1 MDFILL
7 VLIAIALAMDAF
19 AVSISSGIII
29 KDVKLKHALKIA
41 SSTVF
46 FQGFFT
52 LLGWLG
58 GIYIAHLIS
67 NVDHWIAFTL
77 LLVIGTKMIYESR
90 KTDLEEDKKLTPSN
104 F

>member
-19 AVSISSGIII
+19 AVSITSGIII

-41 SSTVF
+41 SSTGF

-52 LLGWLG
+52 FLG
-58 GIYIAHLIS
+58 
-67 NVDHWIAFTL
+67 
-77 LLVIGTKMIYESR
+77 
-90 KTDLEEDKKLTPSN
+90 
-104 F
+104 